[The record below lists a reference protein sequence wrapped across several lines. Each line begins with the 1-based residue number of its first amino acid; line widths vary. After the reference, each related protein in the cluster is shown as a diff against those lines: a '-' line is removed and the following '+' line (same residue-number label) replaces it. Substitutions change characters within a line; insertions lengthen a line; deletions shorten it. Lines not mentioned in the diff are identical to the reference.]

1 MIPIKTEIVV
11 ECDVCGRGFEGPG
24 LRRVIFRLGHNIVC
38 ADCSRKLT
46 RTFSDAH
53 RVAKCP
59 TGSGHGTTAGGSLRG
74 A

>member
-24 LRRVIFRLGHNIVC
+24 VARVISRVGRNIVC

-46 RTFSDAH
+46 RTLSGAH

-59 TGSGHGTTAGGSLRG
+59 TGSGQGTTAAPSLRG

>member
-24 LRRVIFRLGHNIVC
+24 LRRVIFRLGRNIVC

-46 RTFSDAH
+46 RAVSGAH

-59 TGSGHGTTAGGSLRG
+59 RGSGQGTTAAPSQRG